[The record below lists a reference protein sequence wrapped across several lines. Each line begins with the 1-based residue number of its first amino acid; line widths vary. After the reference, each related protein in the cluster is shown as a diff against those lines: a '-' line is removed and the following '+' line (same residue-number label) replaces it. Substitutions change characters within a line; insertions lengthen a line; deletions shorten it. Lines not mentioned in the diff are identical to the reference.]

1 MIANTLCQL
10 LTQTGFR
17 EELNGRVRVI
27 ADNTGRFVYRELI
40 NPSESEKS
48 QRARLVIYTVAA
60 YLALC

>member
-17 EELNGRVRVI
+17 EELNGRARVI
-27 ADNTGRFVYRELI
+27 AEGVDRTIYEVI
-40 NPSESEKS
+40 NPPEPEKS
-48 QRARLVIYTVAA
+48 QRAQLVIYTVAA